1 MTKKRTQK
9 KERVSCDSNK
19 GSKLHKKKGSYHI
32 GGNIDKISNKVELLL
47 VHDTLDFLPT
57 SNIVNN
63 NADHY
68 LNMIDFIRLQKLVDD
83 NPKFKR
89 SRTIQFIFDYNSY
102 QVEELDKI
110 VFSYKN
116 INCNSLV
123 DKKQMNYYVKLL
135 FLYLLECNKVRE
147 GDMGGGAEKELS
159 NVDIKPDDLN
169 EVVNDGDDKASIQE
183 NVSGLIGFD
192 EYESKRIELERIYI
206 QNTGLV
212 YYELDWFHVCIGYK
226 RLDKSFED
234 EVISKLK
241 VIGII
246 LDDDVINDKVKE
258 VMKDKDLA
266 LYLKESIKSRML
278 SCSSKP
284 LTFFDNI
291 FKTISYS
298 SLKVCDKRDRDDS
311 LLYLYDGYESLL
323 NDDISTMSKLD
334 MVIFLSY
341 CEIRQLI
348 LSKNISLEMVR
359 RSRDNTSEVMD
370 ILNKIY
376 KLDKKDIKNDNM
388 ILDTRLKRENEY
400 EKKLIRD
407 MKMKRD
413 GQNIRSDISASNDLY
428 NGLYDDLDV
437 RDTEDFI
444 NHMKGEVKK
453 DEVDIVMN
461 KLSGGNLFNV
471 EPSRNDKECNLMK
484 QNKNIYLYQIPFI
497 NNC

>member
-1 MTKKRTQK
+1 
-9 KERVSCDSNK
+9 
-19 GSKLHKKKGSYHI
+19 
-32 GGNIDKISNKVELLL
+32 
-47 VHDTLDFLPT
+47 
-57 SNIVNN
+57 
-63 NADHY
+63 
-68 LNMIDFIRLQKLVDD
+68 
-83 NPKFKR
+83 
-89 SRTIQFIFDYNSY
+89 
-102 QVEELDKI
+102 
-110 VFSYKN
+110 
-116 INCNSLV
+116 
-123 DKKQMNYYVKLL
+123 
-135 FLYLLECNKVRE
+135 
-147 GDMGGGAEKELS
+147 
-159 NVDIKPDDLN
+159 
-169 EVVNDGDDKASIQE
+169 
-183 NVSGLIGFD
+183 
-192 EYESKRIELERIYI
+192 
-206 QNTGLV
+206 
-212 YYELDWFHVCIGYK
+212 
-226 RLDKSFED
+226 
-234 EVISKLK
+234 
-241 VIGII
+241 
-246 LDDDVINDKVKE
+246 
-258 VMKDKDLA
+258 
-266 LYLKESIKSRML
+266 
-278 SCSSKP
+278 
-284 LTFFDNI
+284 
-291 FKTISYS
+291 
-298 SLKVCDKRDRDDS
+298 
-311 LLYLYDGYESLL
+311 
-323 NDDISTMSKLD
+323 MSKLD